1 MAIDRQI
8 LLLEDDMVQ
17 TMMFRAAVDGV
28 HGTVSNFT
36 DAAHAITIMERLR
49 IDLCVVDLGIFSRP
63 GVYHHEAG
71 NRFIATVRNKIS
83 QTVPIIVA
91 TSGRSPGSLLTS
103 FQAGADDYVLKDEG
117 LEKIVERVR
126 IWLKALPLDRTELRT
141 KRAKVIEFLDKA
153 RQAGLDLPS

>member
-126 IWLKALPLDRTELRT
+126 IWLKALPLNRTELRT